1 MIVGDHRADGI
12 APGEL
17 WHLEQD
23 TQSGLRRTATLDELD
38 CRMEI
43 DVLAHCEIDRCG
55 GNETGTHE
63 RFRPP
68 THDKGF
74 DRILQGGYGLFEQCL
89 HTKESGS
96 ERSLYHPRKAA
107 PPPL

>member
-1 MIVGDHRADGI
+1 MIVGDHHADGI

-38 CRMEI
+38 GRMEI
-43 DVLAHCEIDRCG
+43 DVLAHCEIDRRG
-55 GNETGTHE
+55 GNETGAHE

-74 DRILQGGYGLFEQCL
+74 DGILHGGYGLFEQCL

-96 ERSLYHPRKAA
+96 ERSLYNPRKAA